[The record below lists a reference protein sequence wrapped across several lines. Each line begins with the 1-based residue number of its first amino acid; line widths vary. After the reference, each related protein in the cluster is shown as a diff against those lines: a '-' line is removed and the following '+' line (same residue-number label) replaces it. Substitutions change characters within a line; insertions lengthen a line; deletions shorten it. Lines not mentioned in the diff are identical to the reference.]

1 MNKIDHKQKETD
13 NADRKNSKK
22 NSKWNVRYK
31 STVIEMKNVF
41 NWLIRKQ
48 NTAEEISKLDAM
60 TVETSKIEKKKDW
73 IKPYTTRLNNQEQ
86 WGKYKSVH
94 TIKWIYKKEKIQKKK
109 SEGTITEN
117 FPKLM
122 SIANCRS
129 RKLRPQSKIS
139 KLNTH
144 LSKHTQNYI

>member
-1 MNKIDHKQKETD
+1 MD
-13 NADRKNSKK
+13 
-22 NSKWNVRYK
+22 
-31 STVIEMKNVF
+31 
-41 NWLIRKQ
+41 
-48 NTAEEISKLDAM
+48 
-60 TVETSKIEKKKDW
+60 
-73 IKPYTTRLNNQEQ
+73 
-86 WGKYKSVH
+86 
-94 TIKWIYKKEKIQKKK
+94 IQKGEDTEKK